1 MRKQK
6 KGKTEKL
13 IATKTKCDEMKW
25 QKGQRVCHRRT
36 QSVTEIHF
44 VLRLNIY
51 FASIDARF
59 TVLNLHL
66 TIRDARIAIAVDDR
80 QLCTLFQMELR
91 DDPIKMGS
99 TKKKK
104 NYRKNLHELCV
115 ALSPFCRYEINEEK
129 LQIESQHFFVVFSS
143 LKMRRE
149 KRSTTCSAGQLE
161 KQRKAKKKQTIEI
174 RWTSVCL
181 TTNAVVQQCS
191 RARSRSRFGRV
202 HQNHIRFFLYLNL
215 SRIFFS
221 FFFCFH
227 FFAFFPFANEFQC
240 LAMTSHAGG
249 DISSLV
255 FRVAFCCCHS
265 HRIEINR

>member
-1 MRKQK
+1 MASLANRNYYIRNHVINKKQKKNEKTTKCENRK

-104 NYRKNLHELCV
+104 KLSQKFTWIVCRVEPVLSIRNQWRKTSNRI
-115 ALSPFCRYEINEEK
+115 STFFCCLFIAKNETRKTVDHMFSGAIRKAAKSEEK
-129 LQIESQHFFVVFSS
+129 ANDWNSMNVGLPDNECRCSTVFTRALAQS
-143 LKMRRE
+143 
-149 KRSTTCSAGQLE
+149 
-161 KQRKAKKKQTIEI
+161 I
-174 RWTSVCL
+174 R
-181 TTNAVVQQCS
+181 
-191 RARSRSRFGRV
+191 
-202 HQNHIRFFLYLNL
+202 
-215 SRIFFS
+215 
-221 FFFCFH
+221 
-227 FFAFFPFANEFQC
+227 
-240 LAMTSHAGG
+240 
-249 DISSLV
+249 
-255 FRVAFCCCHS
+255 
-265 HRIEINR
+265 